1 MPISIESLIWTW
13 TPGQGRGAESASLT
27 FEDGS
32 VTLILG
38 KSGAGKT
45 TFLETIAGLREIQ
58 EGTVRYDG
66 IPLWDG
72 RKPNA
77 EALRKFAIVF
87 QNPEKQLFART
98 VQHEF
103 DYTLRFLKL
112 SAEQRTL
119 RTDLALSQM
128 GLPLSIK
135 TDLPFWLSGGQKRR
149 LALACALAAEPE
161 WLLLDEPTAG
171 LDPESAERLAEYLRG
186 RKSVKAGGVLIA
198 THDAETFLPFADRV
212 IFIRDG
218 AIMADLS
225 PAELSARPEIWE
237 MAEAGMPPSVSL
249 AAGFRRLGF
258 AAPGL
263 PQAPEQLAQLIA
275 CQEAPVDPSPPLIE
289 NEPPAPPKKAGE
301 PIAEA
306 GEVPGDR
313 SALFDPR
320 AKWVLYLLF
329 AIGALLQR
337 SWAGV
342 AVSFAMAAMLLLVSG
357 VKLRKTLPMLRP
369 YLIFVLVTV
378 LVTGIEF
385 GAAPGV
391 GADGNAGNVR
401 GHSLY
406 FSRDKAL
413 GSLFPL
419 LELVPVMLAGI
430 WLAVTTGTSRMK
442 QALDL
447 AFAPLRRL
455 RFPVEA
461 FSLAAALLLRFIPL
475 LNGEAER
482 FARIVRARGKRPT
495 RGSGTVPVRD
505 LPVLFVPMLLSAF
518 QLASDMALALETRG
532 YRTFGGNRKPRNRLR
547 LRPRDWALMGGG
559 LAAFLLLTASAA
571 LLR

>member
-1 MPISIESLIWTW
+1 LPISIESLIWTR
-13 TPGQGRGAESASLT
+13 TSGRGRSAEPASLT

-58 EGTVRYDG
+58 QGTVRYDG

-87 QNPEKQLFART
+87 QNPERQLFART
-98 VQHEF
+98 VQQEF
-103 DYTLRFLKL
+103 DYSLRFLKL
-112 SAEQRTL
+112 ADEQRKL

-128 GLPLSIK
+128 GLPLPIK
-135 TDLPFWLSGGQKRR
+135 ADSPFWLSGGQKRR

-186 RKSVKAGGVLIA
+186 RKSVKTGGALIA

-212 IFIRDG
+212 IFIRNG
-218 AIMADLS
+218 AVMADLS
-225 PAELSARPEIWE
+225 PAELAARPEIWE
-237 MAEAGMPPSVSL
+237 LAEAGMPPSVSL
-249 AAGFRRLGF
+249 AAGLRRLGF
-258 AAPGL
+258 AAPGI
-263 PQAPEQLAQLIA
+263 PQAPEQLARLIA
-275 CQEAPVDPSPPLIE
+275 GQEAPPVSALIE
-289 NEPPAPPKKAGE
+289 HVTPAPPKAGE
-301 PIAEA
+301 PIAEV
-306 GEVPGDR
+306 GEVPGGR
-313 SALFDPR
+313 SAQFDPR
-320 AKWVLYLLF
+320 SKWVLYLLF

-337 SWAGV
+337 SWAGI
-342 AVSFAMAAMLLLVSG
+342 AVSFAMAALLLLVFG

-369 YLIFVLVTV
+369 YLIFVLITV

-385 GAAPGV
+385 GEAP
-391 GADGNAGNVR
+391 ADVAGGNVGDTR
-401 GHSLY
+401 GHTLY
-406 FSRDKAL
+406 FSREKAL

-455 RFPVEA
+455 RFPAEA

-475 LNGEAER
+475 LNDEAER

-505 LPVLFVPMLLSAF
+505 LPVLFVPMLMSAF
-518 QLASDMALALETRG
+518 QLASDMAIALETRG
-532 YRTFGGNRKPRNRLR
+532 YRTFGGNRKRRNRLR
-547 LRPRDWALMGGG
+547 LGPRDWALMGGG
-559 LAAFLLLTASAA
+559 LAAFLLLAASAA